1 MKAAFIGLGKMGFPI
16 AGHLARNGHDVTVYN
31 RTHKTALRWQREYGG
46 RAAATAAEAVA
57 GAEMVFTCLADIA
70 FTRDVFCGGA
80 GVLAYMQKGAILVD
94 HATGTPEFARD
105 LMAQAQGRN
114 IGFLDAPV
122 TGGVPGAVAGH
133 LGIMAGGDAGIFAR
147 AVPVMQSYAATIR
160 HMGPAGAGHMT
171 KLVNVICGIGM
182 GHALAEG
189 LAFGRRAGLDME
201 RLIKVLMAGSSR
213 SYLLE
218 QKGPAMLSGTHLPA
232 SFTVDLAINN
242 IRQALSEAE
251 ALGAKLPV
259 LSLASRDFAALQAQ
273 GGGGWDT
280 SSVIILFE

>member
-31 RTHKTALRWQREYGG
+31 RTQETALRWRREYGG
-46 RAAATAAEAVA
+46 QAAATAAEAAA
-57 GAEMVFTCLADIA
+57 GAELVFTCLADIV
-70 FTRDVFCGGA
+70 FTREILCGA
-80 GVLAYMQKGAILVD
+80 PGVLAQVQEGAILVD
-94 HATGTPEFARD
+94 HATGTPEFARE
-105 LMAQAQGRN
+105 LTALVQAQK
-114 IGFLDAPV
+114 IGLLDAPV
-122 TGGVPGAVAGH
+122 TGGVPGAVAGT
-133 LGIMAGGDAGIFAR
+133 LGIMVGGDAKTFAR
-147 AVPVMQSYAATIR
+147 AAPVMQSYAATIR

-201 RLIKVLMAGSSR
+201 RLIEVLMAGSSR

-218 QKGPAMLSGTHLPA
+218 QKGPAMLSGAHLPA

-251 ALGAKLPV
+251 TLGAKLPV

-280 SSVIILFE
+280 SSVIKLFE

>member
-1 MKAAFIGLGKMGFPI
+1 MKAAFMGLGKMGFPI
-16 AGHLARNGHDVTVYN
+16 AGHLARNGHDVVVFN
-31 RTHKTALRWQREYGG
+31 RTHETALRWQRDHGG
-46 RAAATAAEAVA
+46 RAALTASEAAA
-57 GAEMVFTCLADIA
+57 GAEVVFTCLADIA
-70 FTRDVFCGGA
+70 FTRDIICGAA
-80 GVLAYMQKGAILVD
+80 GILAHMQEGAILVD
-94 HATGTPEFARD
+94 HATGTPEFARE
-105 LMAQAQGRN
+105 LAALAQAQK

-122 TGGVPGAVAGH
+122 TGGVPGAAAGT
-133 LGIMAGGDAGIFAR
+133 LGIMAGGDVETFAR
-147 AVPVMQSYAATIR
+147 AAPVMQGYAATIR

-189 LAFGRRAGLDME
+189 LAFGRRAGLDMD
-201 RLIKVLMAGSSR
+201 RLIEVLMAGSSR

-218 QKGPAMLSGTHLPA
+218 QKGPSMLSGAHLPA

-242 IRQALSEAE
+242 IRQALAEAE

-273 GGGGWDT
+273 GGGAWDT
-280 SSVIILFE
+280 SSVIKLFE